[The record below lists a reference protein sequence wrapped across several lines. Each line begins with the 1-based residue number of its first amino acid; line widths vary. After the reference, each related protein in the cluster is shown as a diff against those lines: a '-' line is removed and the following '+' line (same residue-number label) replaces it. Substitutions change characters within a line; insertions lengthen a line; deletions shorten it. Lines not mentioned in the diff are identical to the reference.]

1 MAIRKILVGVPDS
14 TPPKHEVFDPA
25 DVAKVDTS
33 LLVGERIGVG
43 TDSPRF
49 PIEVVANDAVDDTNY
64 VSISAETDLTRG
76 FSIDKD
82 PTTDDYAWADYVF
95 EDEDGD
101 TKYTASGNSLRDIIV
116 MMSDG
121 RVGINYPTFLINI
134 EIQSIIQTGV
144 NTYATITTEIPH
156 RLANGTVIK
165 IEGATN
171 AKFNGT
177 WTVANTAAS
186 TFRIYGVDV
195 GAVTENPTDAVVVQP
210 TAVPAGLAIYNQYF
224 DDIFTFDGGT
234 ATFADITAN
243 MRTSFGVGDPVLPI
257 SAGSYLYIGKL
268 YPWKET
274 CFNIDIASAG
284 STGISVEY
292 SADGGVWTALTT
304 STTSGNSLVDGTN
317 RLREDGVVSWDI
329 KSFRHLWKPQTVNG
343 VEQYWIRISLIGVVT
358 IAPVAKAIGA
368 SPKDRLAIYSQAL
381 DVNPTLVIDQRG
393 RIGFLPAELVAKYQL
408 GTLPG
413 LTTSKFEVVA
423 EDGYRSDF
431 IYYLANSDVNQHPA
445 VVLARSGGTIGA
457 KTAVSSGM
465 NVGGV
470 YGYAYDGAQFRE
482 VAGVL
487 LESASAGAAGN
498 VSGRI
503 SFWTRPGAAVSAERA
518 RITEAGD
525 MGIGT
530 TTPRSKMDVAGG
542 LRVADDSAVASAN
555 KVGTLRYRA
564 DANNSYVDM
573 CMQTG
578 ASTYGWVNIVTRSW

>member
-1 MAIRKILVGVPDS
+1 
-14 TPPKHEVFDPA
+14 
-25 DVAKVDTS
+25 
-33 LLVGERIGVG
+33 
-43 TDSPRF
+43 
-49 PIEVVANDAVDDTNY
+49 
-64 VSISAETDLTRG
+64 
-76 FSIDKD
+76 
-82 PTTDDYAWADYVF
+82 
-95 EDEDGD
+95 
-101 TKYTASGNSLRDIIV
+101 
-116 MMSDG
+116 
-121 RVGINYPTFLINI
+121 
-134 EIQSIIQTGV
+134 V

-274 CFNIDIASAG
+274 CFNIDVASAG
-284 STGISVEY
+284 SIGISVEY
-292 SADGGVWTALTT
+292 SADGSVWTALTT
-304 STTSGNSLVDGTN
+304 STTSGNSLVDGTS
-317 RLREDGVVSWDI
+317 RLREDGVISWDL

-343 VEQYWIRISLIGVVT
+343 VEQYWIRISLTGVVT
-358 IAPVAKAIGA
+358 IAPVAKAIGV

-393 RIGFLPAELVAKYQL
+393 RVGFLPAELVAKYQL

-413 LTTSKFEVVA
+413 LTTSKFEVAA

-431 IYYLANSDVNQHPA
+431 IYYLANPDVNQHPA

-487 LESASAGAAGN
+487 LESASAGSAGN

-503 SFWTRPGAAVSAERA
+503 SFWTRPGAAVSAERV

-525 MGIGT
+525 VGIGT

-542 LRVADDSAVASAN
+542 LRVADDSAAASAN
-555 KVGTLRYRA
+555 KVGTLRYRS